1 MHRPDMTPLAD
12 MAVYEDADFYD
23 QEFTNRAHDASF
35 FIEQAK
41 QADGPVLEVACGTGR
56 ITLPIARAGVDITGL
71 DVMRSML
78 DRARQKSQA
87 EGLDVIWL
95 EQDCRAIQSERR
107 FSLIFSAT
115 NAMQHLHDL
124 DSVNAFLGS
133 AKRALAPGG
142 TLILDVFNPDIRKL
156 ARSGDTRYLHK
167 SMIDA
172 EGREIR
178 VEATSHYDT
187 ASQILRFEL
196 YYLRHGECIRTKQVS
211 MRCFFPEELLAL
223 CRFNGF
229 DVVQRF
235 GGYDASPFTTHA
247 SKQILFCRA
256 A

>member
-1 MHRPDMTPLAD
+1 MTPLAD

-23 QEFTNRAHDASF
+23 REFANRAHDASF

-56 ITLPIARAGVDITGL
+56 ITLPIARAGVHITGL

-78 DRARQKSQA
+78 DRARQKSLA
-87 EGLDVIWL
+87 EGIDVTWL
-95 EQDCRAIQSERR
+95 EQDCRAIHSERR
-107 FSLIFSAT
+107 FSLVFSAT

-133 AKRALAPGG
+133 AKRVLAPGG

-156 ARSGDTRYLHK
+156 ARPADARYLHK
-167 SMIDA
+167 SMVDT
-172 EGREIR
+172 EGQDIR

-196 YYLRHGECIRTKQVS
+196 DYLREGKCVRTKRVS

-229 DVVQRF
+229 DVVRRL
-235 GGYDASPFTTHA
+235 GDYDASAFMPH
-247 SKQILFCRA
+247 SPKQILFCRA